1 MTFDLLLASLSRS
14 VDLVVGGIV
23 FYIPLIILA
32 LLVFVLGLMIAKGLA
47 ELVEK
52 AIGWTKFD
60 TLLSK
65 TGLKTF
71 FDRAGFRLDTGH
83 LLGALMRWSVI
94 LITVMIVTD
103 ILGLEAVTDT
113 VKILLGYIP
122 VLVVGAAILVITV
135 LFGNFLQKVVRGSIA
150 GANLKA
156 ANFIGSLVKW
166 IVFVVGFLMAL
177 KQLKIESGIL
187 ESIVMTVTQG
197 LVYML
202 TIAGGV
208 AFGLAGKDFAHD
220 LLAKLRDE
228 VEEK

>member
-14 VDLVVGGIV
+14 VDLVVGGVI
-23 FYIPLIILA
+23 FYIPLIILSLIIFA
-32 LLVFVLGLMIAKGLA
+32 LGLMIAKGVA

-65 TGLKTF
+65 TGVKTF

-83 LLGALMRWSVI
+83 LLGGLTRW
-94 LITVMIVTD
+94 TVVLVTTMIVTD

-113 VKILLGYIP
+113 IKVLIAYIP
-122 VLVVGAAILVITV
+122 VVVVGSAILAITV
-135 LFGNFLQKVVRGSIA
+135 LFGNFLQKVVRGSIV

-166 IVFVVGFLMAL
+166 IVFVLGFLMAL
-177 KQLKIESGIL
+177 KQLRIETTL
-187 ESIVMTVTQG
+187 LDNIVGTVVQG
-197 LVYML
+197 VVYMI
-202 TIAGGV
+202 TIAGGIS
-208 AFGLAGKDFAHD
+208 FGLAGKDFAHD
-220 LLAKLRDE
+220 LLAKFRDE
-228 VEEK
+228 IEE

>member
-1 MTFDLLLASLSRS
+1 MTFDLLLDSFSRS
-14 VDLVVGGIV
+14 VDLVVGGIILYV
-23 FYIPLIILA
+23 PLILLA
-32 LLVFVLGLMIAKGLA
+32 LIVFILGLLIAKGIA

-83 LLGALMRWSVI
+83 LLGSLTRWAII
-94 LITVMIVTD
+94 LVTVMIVAD
-103 ILGLEAVTDT
+103 ILGLEAVTET

-122 VLVVGAAILVITV
+122 VMVVGSAILAITV
-135 LFGNFLQKVVRGSIA
+135 LFGNFMQKIVRGSLV
-150 GANLKA
+150 GANLEA
-156 ANFIGSLVKW
+156 SNFIGSLVKW
-166 IVFVVGFLMAL
+166 IVLVVGILMAL
-177 KQLKIESGIL
+177 KQLRIETSLLDGIV
-187 ESIVMTVTQG
+187 STVVQG
-197 LVYML
+197 LVYMV

-228 VEEK
+228 VEER